1 MPRRSNRLF
10 FALAPLAIIA
20 FLAGRA
26 SVGDGERLF
35 QAVVGIVARDA
46 VDSIPSD
53 RIYELAARGLV
64 ASLGDPYAGLQ
75 PREEFEKFSRNL
87 LGNSYGGLGLRIT
100 EVRSGLAVYRVIA
113 GGPAHRAGVERGD
126 RIVAVGDSATTGW
139 DVSRASAALTGVPGS
154 DVRVT
159 FQRGPD
165 GGRYSRR
172 FTRAVIHPPAVPF
185 VAMLPG
191 SVGYL
196 PLQRFSD
203 QSASDVAAALNQLRN
218 AGARRLVLDLRG
230 NPGGDL
236 EQAAQLAGLFVGPG
250 RPVVRVQY
258 RRFADTLEA
267 QQGPMLAPN
276 LPMAVLVDSQSASA
290 SEIVAGA
297 LQDYDRALVVG
308 TTSFGKGLVQGV
320 YRLQDGW
327 VLRLTSGHWYT
338 PSGRL
343 IQKTAADSVPRTDR
357 PVFHSLGG
365 RTVLG
370 GGGITPDV
378 EVAGGTTPAADKAL
392 GRQLGVKGR
401 QASDVLDRFAEE
413 LQGRVAPGFTVQPE
427 WRSEAVRRL
436 RAAGITVDDSLAERG
451 GGLLNRL
458 LESRIGLFIDN
469 DSTSFVRSAAD
480 DPQLVQALDLLR
492 QASDQHGLYAVAA
505 RVHPEG

>member
-1 MPRRSNRLF
+1 MPRRSNRFF
-10 FALAPLAIIA
+10 FALAPVAVLA

-35 QAVVGIVARDA
+35 KAVVSIVSRDA
-46 VDSIPSD
+46 VDSLPED

-64 ASLGDPYAGLQ
+64 AGLDDPYAGLQ
-75 PREEFEKFSRNL
+75 SRADYEKFSRNQ

-100 EVRSGLAVYRVIA
+100 RARGGLAVLRVLP
-113 GGPAHRAGVERGD
+113 GGPAEREGVARGD
-126 RIVAVGDSATTGW
+126 RILAVGDSSAAGW
-139 DVSRASAALTGVPGS
+139 DVSRASQSLTGPPGS
-154 DVRVT
+154 SVKVL
-159 FQRGPD
+159 FQRATD
-165 GGRYSRR
+165 GSRYSRS
-172 FTRAVIHPPAVPF
+172 FTRAVIHPAAVPF

-203 QSASDVAAALNQLRN
+203 QSASDVATALDQLRR
-218 AGARRLVLDLRG
+218 AGARRLVMDLRG

-236 EQAAQLAGLFVGPG
+236 EQAAQLAGLFVGQG
-250 RPVVRVQY
+250 KPVVRVQY
-258 RRFADTLEA
+258 RRFSDTLQA
-267 QQGPMLAPN
+267 NAGPMLVPT
-276 LPMAVLVDSQSASA
+276 LPMAVLVDSNSASA

-343 IQKTAADSVPRTDR
+343 IQKTAADSVARSDR
-357 PVFHSLGG
+357 PVFHSIGG

-370 GGGITPDV
+370 GGGITPDI
-378 EVAGGTTPAADKAL
+378 EVSGVVPPAAELAL
-392 GRQLGVKGR
+392 GRQLNAR
-401 QASDVLDRFAEE
+401 AREASDVLDRYGEE
-413 LQGRVAPGFTVQPE
+413 LERQVKPGFLVHPE
-427 WRSEAVRRL
+427 WRVEAVRRL
-436 RAAGITVDDSLAERG
+436 RAAGITVDDSLAALG
-451 GGLLNRL
+451 AGLLDRL
-458 LESRIGLFIDN
+458 LESRIGLFTDT
-469 DSTSFVRSAAD
+469 DSTAFVRSSGE
-480 DPQLVQALDLLR
+480 DPQLNQALDLLR
-492 QASDQHGLYAVAA
+492 QARDQSGLYAVAS

>member
-1 MPRRSNRLF
+1 MLRRSNRFF
-10 FALAPLAIIA
+10 FALAPLAILA

-35 QAVVGIVARDA
+35 QAVIGIVARDA

-75 PREEFEKFSRNL
+75 SRQEFEKFSRNL
-87 LGNSYGGLGLRIT
+87 LGNSYAGLGLRIIQA
-100 EVRSGLAVYRVIA
+100 RGGLAVFRVID
-113 GGPAHRAGVERGD
+113 GGPAARAGVERGD
-126 RIVAVGDSATTGW
+126 RIVAVGDSATSDWSVG
-139 DVSRASAALTGVPGS
+139 RASAALTGAPGT
-154 DVRVT
+154 DIRVT
-159 FQRGPD
+159 FQRGRD
-165 GGRYSRR
+165 GERYSRR

-203 QSASDVAAALNQLRN
+203 QSASDVAVALDRLHE

-236 EQAAQLAGLFVGPG
+236 DQAARLAGLFVGQG

-320 YRLQDGW
+320 YRLPDGW

-343 IQKTAADSVPRTDR
+343 IQKTAADSIPRTDR
-357 PVFHSLGG
+357 PVFHSAGG

-378 EVAGGTTPAADKAL
+378 EVAGSTAPAADQAL
-392 GRQLGVKGR
+392 ARQLGAKGR
-401 QASDVLDRFAEE
+401 EASDVLDRYAEE
-413 LQGRVAPGFTVQPE
+413 LEARVTPGFTVRPE
-427 WRSEAVRRL
+427 WRREAVRRL
-436 RAAGITVDDSLAERG
+436 RAAGIAVDDSLAG
-451 GGLLNRL
+451 QGAGLLNRL
-458 LESRIGLFIDN
+458 LEARVGLFIDT
-469 DSTSFVRSAAD
+469 DSTSFVRSAGD
-480 DPQLVQALDLLR
+480 DPQLVQALQLLR
-492 QASDQHGLYAVAA
+492 QASDQNGLYAVAA

>member
-1 MPRRSNRLF
+1 MLRRSNRFF

-35 QAVVGIVARDA
+35 HSVFNIVSRDA
-46 VDSIPSD
+46 VDSLPAD

-64 ASLGDPYAGLQ
+64 AKLGDPYAGLQ
-75 PREEFEKFSRNL
+75 PREEYEKFSRNL

-100 EVRSGLAVYRVIA
+100 RARGGLAVYRVIS
-113 GGPAHRAGVERGD
+113 GGPAAQAGVSRGD
-126 RIVAVGDSATTGW
+126 RIIAVEDSATTAW
-139 DVSRASAALTGVPGS
+139 DVSRASQALTGVPGTE
-154 DVRVT
+154 VKVT
-159 FQRGPD
+159 FQRGSD
-165 GGRYSRR
+165 GSRYTRK

-203 QSASDVAAALNQLRN
+203 QSASDVAVALNQLRK
-218 AGARRLVLDLRG
+218 AGAARLVLDLRG

-236 EQAAQLAGLFVGPG
+236 DQAAQLAGLFVGPG

-308 TTSFGKGLVQGV
+308 TTSYGKGLVQGV

-343 IQKTAADSVPRTDR
+343 IQKTAADSVSRNDR
-357 PVFHSLGG
+357 PVFHSVGG
-365 RTVLG
+365 RAVLG

-378 EVAGGTTPAADKAL
+378 EVAGIVTPLAEQAL
-392 GRQLGVKGR
+392 GRRLGAKGR
-401 QASDVLDRFAEE
+401 DASDVLDRYAEE
-413 LQGRVAPGFTVQPE
+413 LEHQVTPGFSVRPE
-427 WRSEAVRRL
+427 WRDEAVRRL
-436 RAAGITVDDSLAERG
+436 RAAGVTVDDSLARQG
-451 GGLLNRL
+451 AGLLDRL
-458 LESRIGLFIDN
+458 LESRIGIFTDT
-469 DSTSFVRSAAD
+469 DSTAFLRSAHD
-480 DPQLVQALDLLR
+480 DPQLGQALELLR
-492 QASDQHGLYAVAA
+492 QASDQDGLYAVAA